1 MSVVDVA
8 LRRLPHGAG
17 LPLPAYAT
25 PDSAGLDL
33 LAAVESGVGGPP
45 PPRPPQTHPV
55 SQAPPPPPEARAGLD
70 GGGGVY
76 AGGARP
82 PGAPRLIPTGIAI
95 ALPPGH
101 EAQVRPRS
109 GLALKHGVTVLNS
122 PGTID
127 ADYRG
132 EVGVILINLGPS
144 AFAIARGDRIA
155 QLVVAP
161 VTRIAWREAGD
172 LADSARGAGGFGST
186 GIAAG

>member
-1 MSVVDVA
+1 MSPSGA
-8 LRRLPHGAG
+8 CRTGPACRCRPTPPPTAPGSICWRRSNPG
-17 LPLPAYAT
+17 
-25 PDSAGLDL
+25 S
-33 LAAVESGVGGPP
+33 GGPP
-45 PPRPPQTHPV
+45 PP
-55 SQAPPPPPEARAGLD
+55 APPAGRPRR
-70 GGGGVY
+70 GAAK

-82 PGAPRLIPTGIAI
+82 PGPPRLIPTGIAI